1 MVGSVD
7 RQRVNATMLWRLNN
21 PSRNNALDPAMLAA
35 LGALADEVERDREIR
50 AVVLTGEGERAFCAG
65 ADIAAWGALDAV
77 DFTRLWIG
85 SGHVVFD
92 RLARLPVP
100 VIGALRGYV
109 FGGGLELAA
118 ICDLRVAST
127 NAVFALP
134 EATIGVTP
142 GWSGAQRLA
151 RLLPQAL
158 VREMA
163 LTGARIDAERLHC
176 VGFLNELA
184 ENPVDKA
191 LVIAERIA
199 GLGPRAVETT
209 KLVLN
214 ASLGEGKEQALD
226 RLAAGLIAATAD
238 KAEGVRSFH
247 EKRKPRF
254 SGS

>member
-1 MVGSVD
+1 MAGSIN

-21 PSRNNALDPAMLAA
+21 ANKNNALDPAMLAA
-35 LGALADEVERDREIR
+35 LANLADEVERDREIR

-65 ADIAAWGALDAV
+65 ADIAAWGALDVV
-77 DFTRLWIG
+77 DFARLWVG
-85 SGHVVFD
+85 SGHSLFD

-100 VIGALRGYV
+100 VIGALCGFV

-118 ICDLRVAST
+118 ICDIRVAST

-151 RLLPQAL
+151 KLLPQGL
-158 VREMA
+158 LREMA
-163 LTGARIDAERLHC
+163 LTGARLTAERLRS
-176 VGFLNELA
+176 VGFLNELS
-184 ENPVDKA
+184 ENPVEKA
-191 LVIAERIA
+191 LSIAERVA

-214 ASLGEGKEQALD
+214 ASLGEGREQALD
-226 RLAAGLIAATAD
+226 RLAAGLVAATAD

-254 SGS
+254 TGN